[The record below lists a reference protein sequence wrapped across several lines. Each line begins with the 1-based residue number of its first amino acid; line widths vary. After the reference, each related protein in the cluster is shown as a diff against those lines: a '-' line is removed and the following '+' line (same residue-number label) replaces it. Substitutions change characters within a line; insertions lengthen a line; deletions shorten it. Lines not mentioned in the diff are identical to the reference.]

1 MINTFNFDDII
12 LFLIFMYNNSDS
24 LLNEYGGF

>member
-1 MINTFNFDDII
+1 MNYTFDFDDII
-12 LFLIFMYNNSDS
+12 LFFIFIYNNSDS